1 MTQVPEF
8 LFLVTSTAVVLGV
21 AITVRGLLGFRPVA
35 ESPALATA
43 TPSPGHSPTDPPD
56 DLPATSTDQEDVAPS
71 APVAVGP
78 RDLREPMIMTL
89 AGVIIATIALF
100 TLGALINSG

>member
-43 TPSPGHSPTDPPD
+43 TPSPGHSPPIRPTTCRRPRPIRRMSRQWR
-56 DLPATSTDQEDVAPS
+56 PSRSARVTSGNPS
-71 APVAVGP
+71 
-78 RDLREPMIMTL
+78 IMTL